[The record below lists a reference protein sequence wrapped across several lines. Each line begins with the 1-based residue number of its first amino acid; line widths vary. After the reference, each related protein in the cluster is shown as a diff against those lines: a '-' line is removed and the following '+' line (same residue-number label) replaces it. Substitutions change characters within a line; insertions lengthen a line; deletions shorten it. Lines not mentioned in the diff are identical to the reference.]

1 MKIVSTGRSISS
13 AEFHKKK
20 RRKRRI
26 ILISV
31 LVSILVVVAGL
42 ISLTRLNRLLVE
54 QVSVSGEKSV
64 DKDEIIKIVSEK
76 IGGNYFWVIPKS
88 NFLFLPR
95 EEIRQSLLAE
105 FPIFKSVDLN
115 LLDRKNLEIGVA
127 ERVAFALYCNE
138 DSLEGLPD
146 CYLLDKSGFI
156 YDRSPGY
163 LGAVYFI
170 YSSGENLSE
179 PIGKQFI
186 LEEEFKKLPEFIDN
200 LSVLGI
206 NPVALKISDSEYKL
220 TILNGGY
227 IVWKRQDDLSLVR
240 SNLEAFL
247 FSDAIRSQVNF
258 MNNILYLDLR
268 TDNKIFYKFKGED
281 L

>member
-20 RRKRRI
+20 KRKQRI
-26 ILISV
+26 ILVSV
-31 LVSILVVVAGL
+31 LLIIILILGSLVA
-42 ISLTRLNRLLVE
+42 LTRLNRLLVE
-54 QVSVSGEKSV
+54 TVTVSGEKSV
-64 DKDEIIKIVSEK
+64 GESEIVRIVQEK
-76 IGGNYFWVIPKS
+76 ISGNYLFVIPRS

-95 EEIRQSLLAE
+95 EEITQTLLEE

-115 LLDRKNLEIGVA
+115 LLDRKNLEVIVE
-127 ERVAFALYCNE
+127 ERGAFALYCNG
-138 DSLEGLPD
+138 DNPSDTSG
-146 CYLLDKSGFI
+146 CYLLDKDGFI

-170 YSSGENLSE
+170 YSFKESFPE

-186 LEEEFKKLPEFIDN
+186 PQEEFKKLPEFIDN
-200 LSVLGI
+200 LSILGI
-206 NPVALKISDSEYKL
+206 NPRALSIGADEYKL
-220 TILNGGY
+220 TLANGGY
-227 IVWKRQDDLSLVR
+227 IIWKRSDDLLEVR

-247 FSDAIRSQVNF
+247 FSEAIRSQVDF
-258 MNNILYLDLR
+258 IDKISYLDLR
-268 TDNKIFYKFKGED
+268 TDNKVFYKFKEED